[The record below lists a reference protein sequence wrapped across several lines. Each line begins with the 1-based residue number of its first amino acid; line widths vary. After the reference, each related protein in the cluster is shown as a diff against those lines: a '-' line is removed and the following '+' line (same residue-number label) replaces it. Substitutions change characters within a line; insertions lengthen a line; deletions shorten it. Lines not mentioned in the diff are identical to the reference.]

1 MSLTSRVL
9 MAWSW
14 VAATAVL
21 FCLYMIARF
30 FQQKA
35 GQRSYYELFLIPL
48 VLYLFASFRCLL
60 PGSDYATDEMANVLL
75 FLAGS
80 GTLALGNYLLNL
92 MTGGRR

>member
-1 MSLTSRVL
+1 MSLISRVL

-14 VAATAVL
+14 VAATALL

-35 GQRSYYELFLIPL
+35 GQRSYYQAFLIPL
-48 VLYLFASFRCLL
+48 VLYLFASFRCLG
-60 PGSDYATDEMANVLL
+60 PGYDFAVDEVANALF

-80 GTLALGNYLLNL
+80 GTLALGSYLFNL

>member
-1 MSLTSRVL
+1 MSLISRVL
-9 MAWSW
+9 IAWAW
-14 VAATAVL
+14 VAATAIL

-35 GQRSYYELFLIPL
+35 GQRSYYQLFLIPL
-48 VLYLFASFRCLL
+48 VLYLFASFQCLL
-60 PGSDYATDEMANVLL
+60 PGCDYATDEMANALL

-80 GTLALGNYLLNL
+80 GTLALGGYLYNL

>member
-1 MSLTSRVL
+1 MSLVSRVL
-9 MAWSW
+9 MAWAW
-14 VAATAVL
+14 VAATAIL

-35 GQRSYYELFLIPL
+35 EQRSYYELFLVPL
-48 VLYLFASFRCLL
+48 VLYLLASFQCLL
-60 PGSDYATDEMANVLL
+60 PGSDYATNEVANTLF

-80 GTLALGNYLLNL
+80 STLALGSYLLNL

>member
-1 MSLTSRVL
+1 MSLVSRVL
-9 MAWSW
+9 IAWAW
-14 VAATAVL
+14 VAATAIL

-35 GQRSYYELFLIPL
+35 EQRSYYQAFIIPL

-60 PGSDYATDEMANVLL
+60 PGSDFATDGTANALL
-75 FLAGS
+75 FVAGS
-80 GTLALGNYLLNL
+80 GTLALGSYLFHL